1 MNNND
6 LRHLS
11 PEALAQLGAPYLVY
25 IRPLD
30 DQTGPTQYVIHAANG
45 TPLGVIGSHREA
57 IEAAR
62 QNHLEPM
69 TVH

>member
-25 IRPLD
+25 IRPLHG
-30 DQTGPTQYVIHAANG
+30 QTGPAQYVIHAANG
-45 TPLGVIGSHREA
+45 TPLSIIGSHQEA
-57 IEAAR
+57 IAAAR
-62 QNHLEPM
+62 QNNLQPM